1 MFRYEDG
8 DTFQEWQKEN
18 AEAGRPHCICC
29 AMEFL
34 HNGPD
39 EDILAEALAR
49 LNEYLHCRP
58 GKFSTVACSET
69 EYSFHNNS
77 GILLIDVACDFRNN
91 DVPLFLDTVA
101 VIFSML
107 MFIHD
112 RHTTVD
118 AVRFNKYQIAYYPW
132 NDDEYQ
138 REIYRIRNEQPFEEI
153 IYQLRNT
160 FQMKRDDDLTRLV
173 CGVEDTHFFSY
184 AHDSDIYR
192 DVLPWVQRQERRK
205 QRIPMK
211 WSVNNIAKTRLSQS
225 NVLTVSRFRMF

>member
-1 MFRYEDG
+1 MFRYADG

-34 HNGPD
+34 YDGPD
-39 EDILAEALAR
+39 DDILAEALSR
-49 LNEYLHCRP
+49 LNEYLRRRP
-58 GKFSTVACSET
+58 GKFSSVARSEI

-77 GILLIDVACDFRNN
+77 AILLIDVACDFRSN

-112 RHTTVD
+112 RHTTID

-132 NDDEYQ
+132 EADERR
-138 REIYRIRNEQPFEEI
+138 REIYHIRNEQPFEEI

-160 FQMKRDDDLTRLV
+160 FRMKQTDDLVRLIS
-173 CGVEDTHFFSY
+173 GIEDTHFFSY
-184 AHDSDIYR
+184 EHDLDVYR

-225 NVLTVSRFRMF
+225 NVLTVSRYRML